1 MAHGDFELLTPEA
14 IDKVWVRL
22 KAGQAAKPT
31 ARANA
36 AGGYVWAHLHR
47 RSVGGYGNDTLM
59 GSVRRRYRLRRR
71 LLVRSK
77 SALCRRGVTS
87 KRMPRTSLT

>member
-22 KAGQAAKPT
+22 KAGQAAS
-31 ARANA
+31 ADRSRERSR
-36 AGGYVWAHLHR
+36 GLRVAHLHR
-47 RSVGGYGNDTLM
+47 RSVGGDGNDTLM

-71 LLVRSK
+71 LLVRSNPPC
-77 SALCRRGVTS
+77 AGGV
-87 KRMPRTSLT
+87 